1 MPRVKHL
8 AGWKVAL
15 LASGGLA
22 LLFVVFGGFSSGY
35 SLRSVIVLAIAG
47 AILGL
52 IAAPD
57 LEPAA
62 FRFAVL
68 WQMFFSILGS
78 LVVAFHL
85 NAEPTGYVVAAA
97 VGAVL
102 GYFARFW
109 TKHIN
114 VP

>member
-1 MPRVKHL
+1 V
-8 AGWKVAL
+8 AGYAAV
-15 LASGGLA
+15 GFGV
-22 LLFVVFGGFSSGY
+22 LFVVFGGFSSGY
-35 SLRSVIVLAIAG
+35 SLRSVVLFGAAG
-47 AILGL
+47 LLLGL

-62 FRFAVL
+62 FRFPIV

-78 LVVAFHL
+78 LLVALQLGARPF
-85 NAEPTGYVVAAA
+85 GYVIAVA
-97 VGAVL
+97 VGAFL
-102 GYFARFW
+102 GYFARYW